1 MMINQNQQ
9 AGNNQAKERHCYT
22 VEEVME
28 VLGVGRKTVYSLI
41 RKKLFP
47 LCASAVW
54 AIAFPRK
61 AFRPGCTRRSANDS
75 LTAPGD
81 RLKIW
86 RL

>member
-41 RKKLFP
+41 RKK
-47 LCASAVW
+47 
-54 AIAFPRK
+54 AFPAVRI
-61 AFRPGCTRRSANDS
+61 GGVGYRSPKESFQAWMYQ
-75 LTAPGD
+75 TEC
-81 RLKIW
+81 
-86 RL
+86 